1 MAGKN
6 KILSK
11 LTVLSALAAA
21 CLALS
26 GCFEIETYTTYVPI
40 DFRSYAAT
48 SGSSVQ
54 ATRADGSFV
63 PVGQTVLPDSS
74 SFGVFAFYQEGVIG
88 SGTPALWSAGGWKP
102 EYMFNQQVD
111 FDGTNYSYTPLRY
124 WPANDENR
132 ISFWAY
138 YPYSAYVSGNTGDLK
153 LFESDGTTPYSKTSV
168 GLPKV
173 SYTVS
178 MDPAQQRDLLFD
190 SFSNT
195 DKTFD
200 NCAPTPGTVNLNFRH
215 ALALVEFQIIEGTGA
230 VINAMDISNL
240 YWNGVCTDVTNLT
253 WASQGGLDDFSISD
267 VTVESST
274 VCRLLMI
281 PQDLTVSNPVL
292 TINYDITFDS
302 SDPNHPEDIVFKG
315 NSGSAALTSAKNED
329 GLGSAGITAWRS
341 GKHYIYKIRAGFDRI
356 EFEEV
361 VESSDDWIMGNDNIS
376 VPQP

>member
-111 FDGTNYSYTPLRY
+111 FDGTNYSYAPLRY

-178 MDPAQQRDLLFD
+178 TDPAQQRDLLFD
-190 SFSNT
+190 SFANT
-195 DKTFD
+195 DKTYD

-215 ALALVEFQIIEGTGA
+215 ALALVEFQLGEGNEANITNFEITG
-230 VINAMDISNL
+230 L
-240 YWNGVCTDVTNLT
+240 YWSGKCANVAASPLVWSDQASVAPYTVSGLSVTDGTIC
-253 WASQGGLDDFSISD
+253 S
-267 VTVESST
+267 
-274 VCRLLMI
+274 LLMI
-281 PQDLTVSNPVL
+281 PQ
-292 TINYDITFDS
+292 TISASANLSINFDILYPS
-302 SDPNHPEDIVFKG
+302 AVPELYPDPITYSG
-315 NSGSAALTSAKNED
+315 NTGSALLT
-329 GLGSAGITAWRS
+329 SAGITAWEA
-341 GKHYIYKIRAGFDRI
+341 GHHYIYKISAGFERI

-361 VESSDDWIMGNDNIS
+361 VDSTDDWTIGNDNITVS
-376 VPQP
+376 E